1 MIKSSARASPI
12 LPLETWIKLGIGP
25 RRSSSVCILTAAL
38 VERKSAHGNSE
49 RHKSIV
55 VLSSAYNG
63 VDEVKTDI
71 VIYIKSA
78 RAFDQDGGQSGPYA
92 PITQLIRV
100 GQCRFCHRSA
110 QPHTVQFRGLGS
122 KAGFDIAQALAISHL
137 RERHKAK
144 VFCATK
150 CADANIAAI
159 LHNDAFKTRLG
170 NKIHHLREESAAQVH
185 GGAPIEKTKSGKKLP
200 PDANPCSS
208 RHQKKHPRNPH
219 IAALSYKLTRAEPD
233 SSDRPVHVKTLTS

>member
-1 MIKSSARASPI
+1 MVFQI
-12 LPLETWIKLGIGP
+12 EFT
-25 RRSSSVCILTAAL
+25 
-38 VERKSAHGNSE
+38 
-49 RHKSIV
+49 
-55 VLSSAYNG
+55 
-63 VDEVKTDI
+63 
-71 VIYIKSA
+71 
-78 RAFDQDGGQSGPYA
+78 RAFDQDGGQMGPYA

-100 GQCRFCHRSA
+100 GQGRFCHSSA

-137 RERHKAK
+137 RERHNAK

-159 LHNDAFKTRLG
+159 LHNDAFKTRPG

-185 GGAPIEKTKSGKKLP
+185 GGAPIEKTKAGKKLP

-208 RHQKKHPRNPH
+208 RLQKKHP
-219 IAALSYKLTRAEPD
+219 ISSQVAALSYKLTRAEPD
-233 SSDRPVHVKTLTS
+233 SSDGASMFNARAILLARKRPP